1 MMKKKSCPR
10 TIVVLCETW
19 SSDDG
24 QSPADEAR
32 QSLRDRARKQ
42 RGGHRDWQYCKQ
54 ARQAL
59 ESALACDLCDADL
72 PALEVID
79 VSPKKGCAVLSV
91 TLGSEV
97 QTVEALDDQYARLV
111 LATGILRAAIAEAT
125 HRKRVASLRFELIP
139 VVR

>member
-10 TIVVLCETW
+10 AIVGLCETW

-24 QSPADEAR
+24 RSPAEEAR

-42 RGGHRDWQYCKQ
+42 RGGHRACQYCKQ

-59 ESALACDLCDADL
+59 ESALACDLGDADL
-72 PALEVID
+72 RALEVID
-79 VSPKKGCAVLSV
+79 VSPKKGCVALSV
-91 TLGSEV
+91 TLGSEA
-97 QTVEALDDQYARLV
+97 QTMEALDDQYARLV
-111 LATGILRAAIAEAT
+111 SETRILRAAIAEAT

-139 VVR
+139 IVR